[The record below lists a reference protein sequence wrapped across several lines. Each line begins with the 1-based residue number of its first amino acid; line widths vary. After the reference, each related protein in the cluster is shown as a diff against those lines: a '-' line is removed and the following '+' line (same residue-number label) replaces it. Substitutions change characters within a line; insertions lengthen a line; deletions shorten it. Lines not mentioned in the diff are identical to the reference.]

1 MNSSRVVI
9 YLTRKVVY
17 CFISINNKL
26 ISVYLVAQSNLSIRK
41 QTSMPF
47 NIIRT
52 QFGVQ
57 KNLIIYIYFLDPDNP
72 DKILT
77 VSQLLS
83 KIYF

>member
-17 CFISINNKL
+17 CFMSINNKL

-47 NIIRT
+47 NIIRI
-52 QFGVQ
+52 QIGVQ
-57 KNLIIYIYFLDPDNP
+57 KNLQVRV
-72 DKILT
+72 LT
-77 VSQLLS
+77 
-83 KIYF
+83 

>member
-72 DKILT
+72 EKILS

>member
-17 CFISINNKL
+17 CFMSINNKL

-72 DKILT
+72 EKILS